1 MDWPNCVLHKAQWL
15 ALNLIENKDNFK
27 NLREHQVQWMERTVS
42 VNIFVQYAQNC
53 LCLIEKKVLNATLLE
68 HLLQNDGQVDPAQ
81 MAVIIPRVLE
91 QTCGLKTRH
100 NSTPILL

>member
-1 MDWPNCVLHKAQWL
+1 MAQWL
-15 ALNLIENKDNFK
+15 ALNLNKNQDIVQ
-27 NLREHQVQWMERTVS
+27 NLREHQVLWMERTVL

-81 MAVIIPRVLE
+81 MAVIKPRVLD
-91 QTCGLKTRH
+91 QTCGLTNR
-100 NSTPILL
+100 